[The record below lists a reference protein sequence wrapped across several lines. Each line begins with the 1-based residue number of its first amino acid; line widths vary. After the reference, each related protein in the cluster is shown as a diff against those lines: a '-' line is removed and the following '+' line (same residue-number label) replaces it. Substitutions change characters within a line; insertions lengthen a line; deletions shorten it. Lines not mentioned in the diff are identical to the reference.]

1 VVSRAGFGLEGFEV
15 GQAGVAPKVAGGVDD
30 GLDPHR
36 PAVFEVLLD
45 PRMLVEQ
52 VEHDAAD
59 LLALLSDMEQAGR
72 WRALNV
78 GDYHDPF
85 VERLG
90 RLGVESVYGFKAKPG
105 RGGSVKVGPG
115 FYSGRGWAGTAIDA
129 WLSSFLACP
138 QGANKVSKLAR
149 AINVAECHLVIV
161 LDPCSQAGMCISL
174 ALADHQEEGSAH
186 DTIPSLVPPE
196 PLTHVW
202 LMPMMGPGTALWWAR
217 QRGWAVTN
225 PMAST
230 PR

>member
-1 VVSRAGFGLEGFEV
+1 MADGRESRRQAVGWGWGMPGQPWVRRAGLPGPAGGADDPHV
-15 GQAGVAPKVAGGVDD
+15 VAGVRHTDRHRAGCPGVGHPERAGG
-30 GLDPHR
+30 
-36 PAVFEVLLD
+36 
-45 PRMLVEQ
+45 
-52 VEHDAAD
+52 
-59 LLALLSDMEQAGR
+59 
-72 WRALNV
+72 
-78 GDYHDPF
+78 
-85 VERLG
+85 
-90 RLGVESVYGFKAKPG
+90 
-105 RGGSVKVGPG
+105 GPG
-115 FYSGRGWAGTAIDA
+115 GGTAIDA

-149 AINVAECHLVIV
+149 AINVAERHLVIV
-161 LDPCSQAGMCISL
+161 LDPCSQAGMGISL